1 MVSRPTLGF
10 GGGPHGSP
18 KPPRRGKP
26 PMIRR
31 AQRALSNGKPN
42 RANKLMNRAV
52 GLPAKPNRGIIGGIS
67 KQFPK
72 GSRPTGKPMGGIQAK
87 PFRKL
92 ARKIGGIANQRNNPA
107 GGGKT
112 RRLPRKSWAN

>member
-18 KPPRRGKP
+18 KPPRKTKP

-31 AQRALSNGKPN
+31 AQRALSNGRPN

-67 KQFPK
+67 KQIPK
-72 GSRPTGKPMGGIQAK
+72 GLHPTGKPIGSAQSK

-92 ARKIGGIANQRNNPA
+92 ARKAGGIANRRNNPA
-107 GGGKT
+107 GGGIT
-112 RRLPRKSWAN
+112 RRIPKRLHPN